1 MKTIFKK
8 SWLSGV
14 LTVMCIL
21 TVMCVMLT
29 VASMPVSA
37 GVEVKGLVYAS
48 QITDKGLVLTGNTN
62 LVMDRD
68 LVLTS
73 ISGNYDLTVSG
84 SGKLTVW
91 AKWIKSDAISVAS
104 LNVQTDL
111 QVEAGSEE
119 HCAIYATKGVRFTG
133 DSLDVKGC
141 TGIRTTGGDVVMDAV
156 EVTITASHGAGVIAN
171 SGSVLITPITWRL
184 PAARAEKQAVRRRQF
199 VPPVTANTAS
209 LAITA
214 FLKSGPPT
222 KTDIGR
228 NASAVKRL
236 NQALTATKTPTAAVI
251 SARHR

>member
-8 SWLSGV
+8 RWFSGV

-111 QVEAGSEE
+111 QIEAGSE
-119 HCAIYATKGVRFTG
+119 
-133 DSLDVKGC
+133 
-141 TGIRTTGGDVVMDAV
+141 
-156 EVTITASHGAGVIAN
+156 
-171 SGSVLITPITWRL
+171 
-184 PAARAEKQAVRRRQF
+184 
-199 VPPVTANTAS
+199 
-209 LAITA
+209 
-214 FLKSGPPT
+214 
-222 KTDIGR
+222 
-228 NASAVKRL
+228 
-236 NQALTATKTPTAAVI
+236 
-251 SARHR
+251 